1 MEQCSSAGDVA
12 DPVAGP
18 HSELGELHANRE
30 NIKAYIRSIT
40 QPEEKQEQEEE
51 SKPGKS
57 KARKSKARPVVREEE
72 KNKFGE
78 VFTPPALINEML
90 DKLPPEVWTDPNK
103 KWLDPATGFG
113 NFPMVVYERLM
124 EGLADRP
131 DYIDSA
137 VRSKHI
143 ITRMLYMVEYN
154 EASCE
159 IIRQRFGTTANLFCG
174 SFVNEDEPISFLD
187 KTIKFDVIVGN
198 PPFNADQ
205 THEGKKGGG
214 ANLWPKFV
222 EKSLSGDLLKSGGF
236 LLFVHPA
243 LWRKP
248 PSLRAPT
255 LFELMT
261 HENHMLYLE
270 IHNKPDGKRVFG
282 VQTRYDF
289 YVIQKRKP
297 TPDVSTTIIL
307 DQRGQTHAT
316 FDLSHWHFLPNH
328 SYGVIEPLLRRSDD
342 RPEQIVIFSR
352 GKYGTDKSWVHLDK
366 RTDADIPLIHST
378 PIGRPRILWSDPG
391 VNCEGV
397 EDCAPMVGVPKVIF
411 GESGINKVIIDLE
424 GRYGM
429 TQCAIGLRIPGVNPD
444 EQKAEAELMAAAL
457 ESDIFHDILDAMS
470 FSNFRIDWRMFLYLR
485 PYFYKDTMFL
495 SASKHVRP
503 SITKTKTARAEPA
516 YDATEQRK
524 KSKRGPRGGS
534 KKRCKTTRRKR
545 C

>member
-1 MEQCSSAGDVA
+1 
-12 DPVAGP
+12 
-18 HSELGELHANRE
+18 
-30 NIKAYIRSIT
+30 
-40 QPEEKQEQEEE
+40 
-51 SKPGKS
+51 
-57 KARKSKARPVVREEE
+57 
-72 KNKFGE
+72 
-78 VFTPPALINEML
+78 
-90 DKLPPEVWTDPNK
+90 
-103 KWLDPATGFG
+103 
-113 NFPMVVYERLM
+113 
-124 EGLADRP
+124 
-131 DYIDSA
+131 
-137 VRSKHI
+137 
-143 ITRMLYMVEYN
+143 
-154 EASCE
+154 
-159 IIRQRFGTTANLFCG
+159 
-174 SFVNEDEPISFLD
+174 
-187 KTIKFDVIVGN
+187 
-198 PPFNADQ
+198 
-205 THEGKKGGG
+205 
-214 ANLWPKFV
+214 
-222 EKSLSGDLLKSGGF
+222 LKSGGF

-261 HENHMLYLE
+261 HKNHMLYLE

-289 YVIQKRKP
+289 YVIQKREP
-297 TPDVSTTIIL
+297 TPDVLTTIIL
-307 DQRGQTHAT
+307 DQRGKTHAT

-366 RTDADIPLIHST
+366 RRDDDIPLIHST
-378 PIGRPRILWSDPG
+378 PIGRPRILWSDTG

-424 GRYGM
+424 GQYGM

-444 EQKAEAELMAAAL
+444 EQKAEAKLMAAAL

-470 FSNFRIDWRMFLYLR
+470 FSNFRIDWRMFLYLG
-485 PYFYKDTMFL
+485 PYFYKHSMFL

-503 SITKTKTARAEPA
+503 SITKTNTARAEPA

-524 KSKRGPRGGS
+524 KSKRGPSGGS
-534 KKRCKTTRRKR
+534 KKRCKTRRRKR